1 MSFDIAS
8 RNALVETAPTASPAQ
23 FVGEYPPGSASPIT
37 TADEHLLLR
46 TRHAAILSTLD
57 RDNPLRRSYVR
68 KRWQGLA
75 A

>member
-1 MSFDIAS
+1 MSFDIFC
-8 RNALVETAPTASPAQ
+8 RNAPVETAPTASSAQ
-23 FVGEYPPGSASPIT
+23 FVGEYPLGSASAIT
-37 TADEHLLLR
+37 TADEHLQ
-46 TRHAAILSTLD
+46 TRRVAILSTLD